1 MDSATHLGKARCAQ
15 PGSLAPPTPAPAP
28 APGIQGSAQSG
39 QGRQEDPGGA
49 PGATHGAATWPS
61 DPACICVP
69 RALKVS
75 EDARAPPPA
84 AAEAPR
90 PWRMGTWVRVG
101 RGVLPRLKKGGVLA
115 RATWLDLQVP
125 GIDQAQKDTRFPQ
138 CEGPQGRQGKRT
150 RRPGA
155 RGRGAGVSLEGTRS
169 VREMRACGWGPRRHR
184 AVHSTAVKMARF
196 CEVYFTTTF
205 RKRRAG
211 LSWSERRRPGR
222 GAQSPPPARF

>member
-90 PWRMGTWVRVG
+90 PRRMGTWVRVG

-138 CEGPQGRQGKRT
+138 CEVPQGRQGKRT

-169 VREMRACGWGPRRHR
+169 VREMRALWVGSLTPPSCALDSGKDG
-184 AVHSTAVKMARF
+184 
-196 CEVYFTTTF
+196 TF
-205 RKRRAG
+205 LR
-211 LSWSERRRPGR
+211 SV
-222 GAQSPPPARF
+222 FYHNF